1 MKIRKLNKSVIYIF
15 IFSVV
20 FCICACSRREKT
32 TQSYYTESESEYV
45 EIAAEKQEPFTNSAG
60 GTQANS
66 VSEKVETDGFTYE
79 MAVAFIKEA
88 DNAIHEFMGDTRAA
102 ENKVYNAEEV
112 YGKLKEYFAE
122 SIIDYVLYV
131 YQIKEGENGYTY
143 APYDEYDNYWI
154 DTSKNMTNVS
164 ETEDV
169 IEVGVTFKHVWQK
182 GLDEESV
189 PVRLEKIEGEWIITD
204 ISQWYNDFRYEYM
217 PYISFDPPYFTE
229 EMADGLIECFGT
241 DETGNRI
248 ILSTDRTEYILPASS
263 ERIISEKEISELSK
277 YELYLAAQ
285 EIYARHGKKFADP
298 VLYWRFSEQT
308 WYDPYHFVFSD
319 EVLSEIEEE
328 NLKLII
334 EKGNLGK
341 EADINYGSLYPVTD
355 IEDGA
360 ISEEEVSCMIY
371 RAFEMADKVIAFD
384 EKNLIEEESQD
395 VIQVYSLGEYSDEEM
410 LKRYLSDWFDE
421 EIFDYLTVMY
431 STWTGLHKGDDGK
444 YTISREGTY
453 GGDTYIPY
461 FFEKTVIKEADQ
473 EKLVAEIPFYYYGS
487 MKTELGEIVLERR
500 ENKWMITSLSI
511 PYYDE
516 LMQKYTK

>member
-1 MKIRKLNKSVIYIF
+1 MKTGKLNKSVIFIF
-15 IFSVV
+15 IFSVI
-20 FCICACSRREKT
+20 FCTCACGIRDKT
-32 TQSYYTESESEYV
+32 TQSYYTENEPEYI
-45 EIAAEKQEPFTNSAG
+45 EKAAEKQEPLTNPIEG
-60 GTQANS
+60 MQADG
-66 VSEKVETDGFTYE
+66 VSEKVETDAFTHE

-88 DNAIHEFMGDTRAA
+88 DNAIHEFMGDTQDAK
-102 ENKVYNAEEV
+102 NKVYSAEEI

-131 YQIKEGENGYTY
+131 YQLKEGENGYTY
-143 APYDEYDNYWI
+143 TPYDEYDNYWI
-154 DTSKNMTNVS
+154 DTSKDMTKVS

-169 IEVGVTFKHVWQK
+169 IEVGVTFKHVWQN
-182 GLDEESV
+182 GPDEESV
-189 PVRLEKIEGEWIITD
+189 PVRLEKIGGKWIITD

-241 DETGNRI
+241 DEAGNRI
-248 ILSTDRTEYILPASS
+248 VLSTDRKEYILSDSS
-263 ERIISEKEISELSK
+263 ERIISEEEVSELSK

-298 VLYWRFSEQT
+298 VLYWRFSEQI

-334 EKGNLGK
+334 EKGSLGK
-341 EADINYGSLYPVTD
+341 EAGINYGSLYPVTD
-355 IEDGA
+355 TEEGA
-360 ISEEEVSCMIY
+360 ITEEEVSCMIY
-371 RAFEMADKVIAFD
+371 HAFEMADKVMAFD

-431 STWTGLHKGDDGK
+431 GTWTGLCKGDDGK

-453 GGDTYIPY
+453 GGNAYVPY

-473 EKLVAEIPFYYYGS
+473 EKLVVEMPFYYYGS
-487 MKTELGEIVLERR
+487 MKTELGEIILEKR
-500 ENKWMITSLSI
+500 ENKWLITSLSI

-516 LMQKYTK
+516 LRRLF